1 MKIYIKLA
9 FAYLKK
15 QKART
20 FSMILGVC
28 LAVMLVFGYDVINES
43 HNKKQLD
50 IIYQMYGS
58 YDGIYN
64 NLNKDELE
72 KIKSDKDVKRSGG
85 VAVLGEII
93 SDNGTIIKL
102 NSSDKN
108 YLEMLD
114 YSIKKGR
121 LPSKDSEIV
130 LESQALKHMNIN
142 EELNQTIK
150 FKVKKEYED
159 EFGVNQIFIETRDFK
174 LVGITDKS
182 DYHYKNDW
190 YQFRAFTFFKEG
202 ENHVLPENLIT
213 YESIVKFKSKSST
226 SGIRKKLR
234 DLAEKY
240 DTDKDSIRENELL
253 VMAKNEYILSS
264 GDYRVQ
270 IYVVATSMILIYNMF
285 NMSLMDMI
293 RQIGLLRAVGV
304 SKKKIRLIIGTQS
317 IFILFIG
324 TLLGLIFGLVYS
336 YFGIK
341 VFGSNVIDIDIN
353 VSNKDIYISMKSII
367 IAITVGTVSV
377 LLSTIIPIW
386 ISGRISPMEAFKKTD
401 KTSIFGKRRLIH
413 KITKKLFGV
422 TGEMAYSNIGRN
434 KFRSLISI
442 IAISMGGTLFIQHMS
457 VYNNEEY
464 MGSAPTYLKMQG
476 SSIKLYSDISSDI
489 NFVGYTD
496 KDIQEISKID
506 GVTNIKTK
514 INLYGFLKTEANE
527 LDEEY
532 IGSKIDIESTGTIES
547 DMRISGYNS
556 ESLSK
561 LEKYIEE
568 GEIIENQTEKYPS
581 AIVCNYY
588 YNRNRKDPKI
598 IKNLKI
604 GDILT
609 IKIPEFKEDKIS
621 YKDQKV
627 RVGAFLKEGWIYEGD
642 STFGYCPE
650 IIIPDKYIIDM
661 SNKNTY
667 NEVFLETD
675 EEKDSKVYSEI
686 KEMFKDK
693 SFVEIYN
700 LKEEKKLDLESPMQ
714 RKREYLIII
723 SLILSIAVI
732 NIYGTM
738 KTSLLIRINE
748 FSVLKAIGMT
758 SKQLKNMI
766 LKETIIYGLLSSIV
780 AATIGTYE
788 YYGFASFVNNQ
799 LKEAF
804 NISNSVKFNI
814 PIIEI
819 MQFTTV
825 TMLVCIAV
833 AYLFRK
839 EIDKLS
845 IVEGLKTI
853 K

>member
-1 MKIYIKLA
+1 MKIYMRLA

-20 FSMILGVC
+20 FSMILGVS
-28 LAVMLVFGYDVINES
+28 LAVMLMFGYDVINES

-64 NLNKDELE
+64 KLDKDELE
-72 KIKSDKDVKRSGG
+72 KIKNDKDIKNSGG
-85 VAVLGEII
+85 VAVLGNII
-93 SDNGTIIKL
+93 SDNGTYLRL
-102 NSSDKN
+102 NSFDKD
-108 YLEMLD
+108 YIEILD
-114 YSIKKGR
+114 YSLIKGR
-121 LPSKDSEIV
+121 LPDKDGEIV
-130 LESQALKHMNIN
+130 LESEALKHMNIDAK
-142 EELNQTIK
+142 LNQNIR
-150 FKVKKEYED
+150 FKVEKGYKD
-159 EFGVNQIFIETRDFK
+159 EFGINQIFIETKDFK
-174 LVGITDKS
+174 LVGITNKS

-190 YQFRAFTFFKEG
+190 YGFRGFTFFKEG
-202 ENHVLPENLIT
+202 ETQILPENLVT

-226 SGIRKKLR
+226 SDTRKKLR

-240 DTDKDSIRENELL
+240 DVAKENIRENELM
-253 VMAKNEYILSS
+253 VIAENEYTSF
-264 GDYRVQ
+264 GDYRLQ
-270 IYVVATSMILIYNMF
+270 IYVAATSIILIYNMF

-293 RQIGLLRAVGV
+293 KQIGLIRAIGV
-304 SKKKIRLIIGTQS
+304 SKKKIRHIIGIQS

-324 TLLGLIFGLVYS
+324 TLIGLILGIVYS

-341 VFGSNVIDIDIN
+341 IFGYNVIDIDIN
-353 VSNKDIYISMKSII
+353 VSSKDIYISMKSVII
-367 IAITVGTVSV
+367 SIAVGTISV
-377 LLSTIIPIW
+377 FISTIIPIW
-386 ISGRISPMEAFKKTD
+386 ISGRVSPIEAFKKTD
-401 KTSIFGKRRLIH
+401 QIDIRRKKRLVPR
-413 KITKKLFGV
+413 ITKKLFGV

-442 IAISMGGTLFIQHMS
+442 VAISMGGILFIQHMAY
-457 VYNNEEY
+457 YNNEEH
-464 MGSAPTYLKMQG
+464 MGSTPAYLKMQG
-476 SSIKLYSDISSDI
+476 SSIKLYSDRNSNNEFI
-489 NFVGYTD
+489 GYTD
-496 KDIQEISKID
+496 KYVQQILEID

-514 INLYGFLKTEANE
+514 INLYGFLKTEVDE

-532 IGSKIDIESTGTIES
+532 VQSNLDDEDTDTIES
-547 DMRISGYNS
+547 DMLISGYNS
-556 ESLSK
+556 KSLSK
-561 LEKYIEE
+561 LEKYIED
-568 GEIIENQTEKYPS
+568 GEILEEQTEEYPS

-588 YNRNRKDPKI
+588 YNRNHKAAKI
-598 IKNLKI
+598 MKNLKI

-609 IKIPEFKEDKIS
+609 IKVPEIRGDKNY
-621 YKDQKV
+621 YKDQKI
-627 RVGAFLKEGWIYEGD
+627 RVGAFLKESWILEGD

-650 IIIPDKYIIDM
+650 IIVPDKYVIDM

-667 NEVFLETD
+667 SEVFLETD

-686 KEMFKDK
+686 KDMFKDK

-700 LKEEKKLDLESPMQ
+700 LSEEKKLDSEDTTQ

-732 NIYGTM
+732 NIYGTI

-758 SKQLKNMI
+758 SKQLRNMI
-766 LKETIIYGLLSSIV
+766 LKETMIYGVLSSIV
-780 AATIGTYE
+780 GAIIGTYE
-788 YYGFASFVNNQ
+788 YYEFTSFVNNHH
-799 LKEAF
+799 KEAF
-804 NISNSVKFNI
+804 NISNSVQFNI

-819 MQFTTV
+819 IQITTV
-825 TMLVCIAV
+825 TMIVCIAV
-833 AYLFRK
+833 AYLSRK
-839 EIDKLS
+839 EINKLS